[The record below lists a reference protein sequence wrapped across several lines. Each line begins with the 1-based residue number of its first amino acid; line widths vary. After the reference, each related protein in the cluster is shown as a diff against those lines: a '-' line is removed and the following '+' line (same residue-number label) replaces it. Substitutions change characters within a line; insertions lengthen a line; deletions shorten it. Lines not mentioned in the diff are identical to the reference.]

1 MGVRCA
7 FLTSPTTSC
16 ALLHQRPNT
25 ARARYKRSRRR
36 LGPLRGINR
45 MRWQSTPY
53 ALPLLI
59 ASVASAGMAI
69 LAWRRRRAPG
79 AIIFM
84 VMELSVAEWTLG
96 YALELSSASL
106 PAILLWAKLE
116 YIGIVIGPLAAL
128 LLAFA
133 YTNRAA
139 WLTPRRIALLA
150 AIPAITLLLVWTND
164 LHGLIWR
171 ATRVSTD
178 GRLALLDVDYG
189 PWFFIYAAC
198 AYLFMLVGMGLV
210 FVAFLRSRRPYRGQA
225 AVLSLSGLA
234 PLIGNALYIS
244 RLTPFPHLDLTP
256 FAFTLAGILWAWGLF
271 RFKLLDVVPI
281 ARDVLVESMSD
292 AVFVLDAR
300 SRIVD
305 VNPAALEII

>member
-84 VMELSVAEWTLG
+84 VMVLSVAEWTLG

-128 LLAFA
+128 
-133 YTNRAA
+133 
-139 WLTPRRIALLA
+139 LLA

-198 AYLFMLVGMGLV
+198 AYLF
-210 FVAFLRSRRPYRGQA
+210 
-225 AVLSLSGLA
+225 
-234 PLIGNALYIS
+234 
-244 RLTPFPHLDLTP
+244 
-256 FAFTLAGILWAWGLF
+256 
-271 RFKLLDVVPI
+271 
-281 ARDVLVESMSD
+281 
-292 AVFVLDAR
+292 
-300 SRIVD
+300 
-305 VNPAALEII
+305 